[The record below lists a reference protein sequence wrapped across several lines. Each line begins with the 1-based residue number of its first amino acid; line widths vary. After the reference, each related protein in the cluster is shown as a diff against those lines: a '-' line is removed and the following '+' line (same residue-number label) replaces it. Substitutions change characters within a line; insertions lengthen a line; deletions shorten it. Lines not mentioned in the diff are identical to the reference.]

1 MENAKDTFYIAL
13 RNRLVVLNPVRTM
26 LLRGVQRPGILVEE
40 CEAVVAMLPQ
50 DVFVLRWTG
59 LTSDVNLPLVM
70 VRMACEFHYTTG
82 GTIASFGLDRGRALE
97 EMDAELMTILTP
109 SSTPNMNYAHT
120 PVLQL
125 NTPIFWTAPEFSSL
139 VTTRDRL
146 TRAAKV
152 TVFAYQ
158 EPGEL

>member
-1 MENAKDTFYIAL
+1 
-13 RNRLVVLNPVRTM
+13 
-26 LLRGVQRPGILVEE
+26 
-40 CEAVVAMLPQ
+40 MLPA

-59 LTSDVNLPLVM
+59 LTTDVNLPLVM
-70 VRMACEFHYTTG
+70 VRMTCEFHYTTG
-82 GTIASFGLDRGRALE
+82 GTIAAFGLDRGRALE
-97 EMDAELMTILTP
+97 VLDAELLTILTP
-109 SSTPNMNYAHT
+109 SSTPKMDYAHT

-125 NTPIFWTAPEFSSL
+125 NTPLFWAAPEFTPL

-146 TRAAKV
+146 TREARV